1 MGFMRFDILM
11 PAILFVVTLMAM
23 FLNKRVE
30 AKLKA
35 TVEDREFGS
44 RDVVLLVTM
53 IAVMVSVIVFVPQ
66 MAIMALFLFSYS
78 SLLFMVSYA
87 FSDMSARRVT
97 LFCAGFIIASVS
109 AGIIG
114 FLSVF
119 PSGLRIYGTLAFA
132 ALASSAF
139 IARVYAQQKTDAKPR
154 WYVAALPTALF
165 LLLFG
170 FFSTTPVWNPF
181 LLDAYG
187 VIFAILIVLYIG
199 TLFTWKTVVI
209 FAGFLTALD
218 IVLVWF
224 TGAMV
229 TAAEHVSGLGLPVLV
244 AFPTIP
250 LIIVQQDILIM
261 RLGLGDF
268 FFAGILAT
276 QTLKKFGRKTA
287 VLSVLTICVSFALFE
302 LLLLNVPSQVSALPA
317 TLPILLGW
325 LPIIAW
331 KLFGEKKQKTATIE
345 LGKN

>member
-1 MGFMRFDILM
+1 MRFDILM
-11 PAILFVVTLMAM
+11 PSILFVVTLVAM

-44 RDVVLLVTM
+44 RDVALLVVI
-53 IAVMVSVIVFVPQ
+53 IAVAVSVIVFVPQ
-66 MAIMALFLFSYS
+66 MTIMAVFLFSYS
-78 SLLFMVSYA
+78 SLLFMVSYI
-87 FSDMSARRVT
+87 FSDMRARRT
-97 LFCAGFIIASVS
+97 ALFCGGFVVASVL
-109 AGIIG
+109 AGVIG
-114 FLSVF
+114 FFGGF
-119 PSGLRIYGTLAFA
+119 PSDLRVYGGVAFATLALSSFA
-132 ALASSAF
+132 VL
-139 IARVYAQQKTDAKPR
+139 IYARRRADAKPR
-154 WYVAALPTALF
+154 WYVAALPPVLF

-170 FFSTTPVWNPF
+170 FFNTTPVWNPF

-187 VIFAILIVLYIG
+187 VIFAILIVLYLG
-199 TLFTWKTVVI
+199 TLFTWKTVFI

-224 TGAMV
+224 TGTMV

-250 LIIVQQDILIM
+250 FITAGGSILIM

-287 VLSVLTICVSFALFE
+287 LLSVLTICVSFAIFE
-302 LLLLNVPSQVSALPA
+302 LLLLNPTDFNALPA
-317 TLPILLGW
+317 TLPIVLGW
-325 LPIIAW
+325 LPIIGW
-331 KLFGEKKQKTATIE
+331 KLLSQRKTKTAATE